1 MIDPKFHKQE
11 IKDRFVSPIGFL
23 GAGSDNYRSVLGYQ
37 HGEDP
42 YRMMKL
48 NPDFVRISKGE
59 DGVDPHDPLHITNAP
74 PAGRNA

>member
-11 IKDRFVSPIGFL
+11 VKERFVSPKGFL
-23 GAGSDNYRSVLGYQ
+23 GAGSDNYRTALGYQ

-48 NPDFVRISKGE
+48 NPDFVRGIQYNSKYKYE
-59 DGVDPHDPLHITNAP
+59 MQLLHHKALYRP
-74 PAGRNA
+74 MKA